1 MVTSMVVTQRT
12 GVEGNK
18 ELVRQAYDA
27 LNQGEIDRFGEF
39 LSEDFREVAH
49 IGMGRNKEDY
59 LANFVNLRT
68 MMPDV
73 TFDVQEV
80 IAEGDRVVV
89 VENYSGTM
97 TGELKGLEPNG
108 RSMSV
113 TAVDIYRIKEGKLTE
128 VLSVMDTA
136 SVIEQLGL
144 QD

>member
-1 MVTSMVVTQRT
+1 MAATQSIEV
-12 GVEGNK
+12 GPNK

-27 LNQGEIDRFGEF
+27 LNQGDMDRFGEF
-39 LSEDFREVAH
+39 LSEDFREVAQF
-49 IGMGRNKEDY
+49 GMGRNKEDY

-73 TFDVQEV
+73 RFDIQEV

-97 TGELKGLEPNG
+97 TGEFKGLEPNA
-108 RSMSV
+108 RRMSV
-113 TAVDIYRIKEGKLTE
+113 TAVDIYRIRDGKLTE

-136 SVIEQLGL
+136 SVLEQLGL
-144 QD
+144 TD